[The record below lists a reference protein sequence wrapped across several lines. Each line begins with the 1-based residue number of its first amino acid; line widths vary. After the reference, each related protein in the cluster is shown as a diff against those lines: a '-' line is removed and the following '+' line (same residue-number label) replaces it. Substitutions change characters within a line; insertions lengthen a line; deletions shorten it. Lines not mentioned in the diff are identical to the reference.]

1 MLVLIYIILNIKYN
15 DASIKVKHYKI
26 EDSYYYAIP
35 GTDIGLW
42 DDIISYYAY
51 GIIDDMYLA
60 FMSGSF
66 DSYQD
71 PNNPDNWIS
80 SRKVYVLYFDPS
92 YQKFMPYKKTNK
104 YTVSVDVY
112 YIKNKT

>member
-1 MLVLIYIILNIKYN
+1 M
-15 DASIKVKHYKI
+15 KHYKI
-26 EDSYYYAIP
+26 KDSYYYAIP

-51 GIIDDMYLA
+51 DIIDHMYLA

-66 DSYQD
+66 DSYPD

-80 SRKVYVLYFDPS
+80 SRNVYVLYFDHS
-92 YQKFMPYKKTNK
+92 YQKFMPYKNTNK

-112 YIKNKT
+112 YIKNRT

>member
-1 MLVLIYIILNIKYN
+1 MKHYNIK
-15 DASIKVKHYKI
+15 
-26 EDSYYYAIP
+26 DSYYYAIP

-42 DDIISYYAY
+42 DDIVSYYAY

-60 FMSGSF
+60 FMSGSY

-71 PNNPDNWIS
+71 PNTGDWIS
-80 SRKVYVLYFDPS
+80 SRKVYVLYFDHS
-92 YQKFMPYKKTNK
+92 YQKFMPYKNTNK

>member
-1 MLVLIYIILNIKYN
+1 MKHY
-15 DASIKVKHYKI
+15 SIK
-26 EDSYYYAIP
+26 DSYYYAIP

-71 PNNPDNWIS
+71 PNDPDNFIS
-80 SRKVYVLYFDPS
+80 SRKVYVLYFDHS

-112 YIKNKT
+112 YIKNRT